1 MTRVSFVVPARN
13 EADYIDRTLSS
24 IDGQRTDEAYEVIVA
39 DGGSVDGTTGIA
51 REYGAEVVQEGG
63 RSIASGRNAGAGAA
77 EGEWLAFID
86 ADTRIDPAYLETM
99 LSFVEGEDLVAAA
112 SKCRMTGPTRAKLV
126 EWTINHVFPHL
137 DAPVLPGFNTFVRR
151 DVFEAI
157 GGFPDVPNEDTA
169 FSRKLGQAHP
179 TGYHPDVLV
188 ESSGRRIAD
197 SGLSGTLYHYLRL
210 DWGRLRSERGRD
222 IVK

>member
-13 EADYIDRTLSS
+13 EAAYIGDTLSS
-24 IDGQRTDEAYEVIVA
+24 IDGQRTDEPYEVIVA
-39 DGGSVDGTTGIA
+39 DGGSVDDTAGIA
-51 REYGAEVVQEGG
+51 RDHGADVVQEGG
-63 RSIASGRNAGAGAA
+63 RSIASGRNAGAEAA
-77 EGEWLAFID
+77 NGEWLAFID

-99 LSFVEGEDLVAAA
+99 LSFVDRAGLVAAS
-112 SKCRMTGPTRAKLV
+112 SKCRMTGPARAKLV
-126 EWTINHVFPHL
+126 EWTINHAFSRL

-151 DVFEAI
+151 DVFEAV

-169 FSRKLGQAHP
+169 FSRELGQRHP
-179 TGYHPDVLV
+179 TGCHPDVLV

-197 SGLSGTLYHYLRL
+197 SGLTGTLYHYLLL